1 MRAYTFS
8 FKDAMHELNYHILLY
23 SYWHIYYS
31 KCIQKIPTVLR
42 FSCSVQNYRFK
53 TPLYPLSDFL
63 LRFFFVIKINQG
75 NIQTKALFYTLTWL
89 NSVDKILL
97 IWWSLFS
104 KSSNAQFLKMVRNL
118 SYHGMKF
125 QNNLTIIKY
134 KFGNENLSHPSLD
147 L

>member
-1 MRAYTFS
+1 MRIHFHSKMPCTSWIITYFCILIDIYTIVNAFKKFQRCCGFHAVYRIIVLKLHCILCQIFS
-8 FKDAMHELNYHILLY
+8 LD
-23 SYWHIYYS
+23 
-31 KCIQKIPTVLR
+31 
-42 FSCSVQNYRFK
+42 
-53 TPLYPLSDFL
+53 
-63 LRFFFVIKINQG
+63 FFFVIKINQG